1 MHSHPA
7 QRRAGSGSRC
17 GVQATGEWFVDGG
30 GESCDEMLKGLEGLD
45 GSRTVKTEGPYDSRT
60 IETIETKELM
70 RNLAALR
77 ET

>member
-1 MHSHPA
+1 MLTVGA
-7 QRRAGSGSRC
+7 
-17 GVQATGEWFVDGG
+17 
-30 GESCDEMLKGLEGLD
+30 ESCDEMLKGLEGLD

-60 IETIETKELM
+60 ETVETKELM